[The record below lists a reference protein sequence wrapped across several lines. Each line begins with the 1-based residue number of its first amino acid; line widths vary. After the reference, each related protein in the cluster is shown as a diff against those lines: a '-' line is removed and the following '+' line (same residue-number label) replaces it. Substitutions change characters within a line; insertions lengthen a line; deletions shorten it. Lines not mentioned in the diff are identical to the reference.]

1 MHEALLVITS
11 NPNPNP
17 NPNPSPSPSP
27 NPNPNPNPYLEEL
40 LGGTLAAER
49 AVLLRGRCVRSALPQ
64 KRQPQI
70 GRSRGKALSTREGDF
85 VHPYDRIGENH
96 IVE

>member
-49 AVLLRGRCVRSALPQ
+49 AVLLRRRCVRSALLQ
-64 KRQPQI
+64 KRQPQL

-96 IVE
+96 VE